1 MTARGL
7 GSRGGGDEHDE
18 HGVVAAAVTGI
29 EGEESGSRTLYRY
42 LGEPL
47 LLGQGPVPPFAV
59 YEQPRTLSLVFST
72 FNVAVKVDETPE
84 RVDSFGLVLRPDED
98 KRAHCTFFQSALSGD
113 NAGGAVASPG
123 GSLAPHCRIDVVQ
136 MPQPESIPIA
146 AANCL
151 HLARCCRV
159 RSTGPST
166 SCARA
171 YTRT

>member
-1 MTARGL
+1 M
-7 GSRGGGDEHDE
+7 
-18 HGVVAAAVTGI
+18 VAAAVTGI

-123 GSLAPHCRIDVVQ
+123 GSLAPHCRIDVVLPGALNRTFDILRAGIYEDMKSSRLEIVLPKKQ
-136 MPQPESIPIA
+136 ALRMQ
-146 AANCL
+146 L
-151 HLARCCRV
+151 HEIGGV
-159 RSTGPST
+159 
-166 SCARA
+166 
-171 YTRT
+171 